1 MMKGGNNY
9 IATWF
14 YKENKDEAS
23 FYPQGGGRGD
33 SPLLHSIYMQIQ
45 VPFLQRSGIS
55 ILMLC

>member
-45 VPFLQRSGIS
+45 VPFCS
-55 ILMLC
+55 